1 MSLLTA
7 PKRQVLARFGRTADC
22 SGCYVLLEKGDPFYV
37 GISRKVASRLSQHV
51 KGKTHFDASLAY
63 AMACRCCEHSMRR
76 AATAS
81 NCFRPTAAGGT
92 YLAAGPTPE
101 AAQCVARHSNG

>member
-1 MSLLTA
+1 ML
-7 PKRQVLARFGRTADC
+7 V
-22 SGCYVLLEKGDPFYV
+22 EKGDPFYV

-76 AATAS
+76 AQAMADEK
-81 NCFRPTAAGGT
+81 F
-92 YLAAGPTPE
+92 LAAFEQERARIRAMDVAVVSIENPVE
-101 AAQCVARHSNG
+101 LYLFEVYAALELRTALHNTFRTH